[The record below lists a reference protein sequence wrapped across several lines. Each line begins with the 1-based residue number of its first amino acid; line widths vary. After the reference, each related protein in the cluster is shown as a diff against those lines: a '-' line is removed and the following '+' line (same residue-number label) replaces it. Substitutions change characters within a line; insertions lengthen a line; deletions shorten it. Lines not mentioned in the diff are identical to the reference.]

1 MAKVDK
7 EKVLELRA
15 QGYGYKKIA
24 KELSVSISS
33 IRYLCEQMNKE
44 EQIVQIGECKECG
57 DRIISQ
63 KGKKKKQFCC
73 DECRMRWWNSHL
85 DLVKRKANYKITCQN
100 CGKEFIVYGNAKR
113 KYCCRECY
121 TKGRIKEK
129 VNCLKG

>member
-7 EKVLELRA
+7 EKVLELRE

-33 IRYLCEQMNKE
+33 IRYLCEQINKE

-63 KGKKKKQFCC
+63 KGK
-73 DECRMRWWNSHL
+73 
-85 DLVKRKANYKITCQN
+85 RKSSSVVMSV
-100 CGKEFIVYGNAKR
+100 E
-113 KYCCRECY
+113 
-121 TKGRIKEK
+121 
-129 VNCLKG
+129 